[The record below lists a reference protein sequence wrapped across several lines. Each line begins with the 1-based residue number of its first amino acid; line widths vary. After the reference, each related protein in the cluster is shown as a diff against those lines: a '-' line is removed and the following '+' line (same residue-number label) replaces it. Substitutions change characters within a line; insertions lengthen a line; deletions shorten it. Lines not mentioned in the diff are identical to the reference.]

1 MDGHGTLA
9 DMTTSADP
17 FDPTAST
24 HRPLRI
30 QEPGDLLAAVPALL
44 GFRPEQSVIL
54 VCLGGDSGTAL
65 GAVLRHDLLLGDPP
79 EAGIPAPM
87 TAVFEQFAAVCAR
100 ERARRA
106 IAVLVDAHAGCAPP
120 GVWVAAPAT
129 DADVRRSLHVA
140 LVDALAEHLADVGAQ
155 LTGVHVT
162 AAIEAGQPWWS
173 LLGDVRGGTIPDPA
187 ASTVAVAH
195 VLGGRQ
201 IHRSRAELTRLIG
214 RDGRVRAVARQ
225 LRAARAAEPRLRDGD
240 QHDRHARKKLE
251 FVLFE
256 CDKLAAG
263 ESLSPSEFAALAIAL
278 EYRVVRDAVMALS
291 VGERRVAA
299 EALWLNLTRVLP
311 DPERADAATLLGYS
325 AYVRGDGP
333 LAGIAFA
340 AALDSD
346 PEHRLAGLLDACL
359 QGGLRPEAMRELA
372 DTGYE
377 QAARLGVALPTAV
390 VSWP

>member
-1 MDGHGTLA
+1 
-9 DMTTSADP
+9 
-17 FDPTAST
+17 
-24 HRPLRI
+24 
-30 QEPGDLLAAVPALL
+30 
-44 GFRPEQSVIL
+44 
-54 VCLGGDSGTAL
+54 
-65 GAVLRHDLLLGDPP
+65 
-79 EAGIPAPM
+79 
-87 TAVFEQFAAVCAR
+87 VCAR

-106 IAVLVDAHAGCAPP
+106 IAVLVDAHAGCAPA
-120 GVWVAAPAT
+120 GVRVAAAAR
-129 DADVRRSLHVA
+129 DADVRRLLHVA